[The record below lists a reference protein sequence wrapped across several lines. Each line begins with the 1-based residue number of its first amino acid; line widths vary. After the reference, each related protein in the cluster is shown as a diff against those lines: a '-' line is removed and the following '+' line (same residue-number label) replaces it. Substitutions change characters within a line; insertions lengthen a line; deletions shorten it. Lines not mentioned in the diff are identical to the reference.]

1 MNRRMVCHTVGMIV
15 LLEAILLLPPLA
27 VSLIYGDT
35 CTVAFLLTIGVALL
49 LGGAMVLIARPRTKV
64 IYAKE
69 GFAITSL
76 TWLFVSLIGA
86 LPFVLSRQIPSF
98 IDAFFETVSGF
109 TTTGA
114 SILEDVTALEK
125 GLLFWR
131 SFTHWVGGMGVLV
144 FLLIFLSGLSD
155 RSIHI
160 IRAEMPG
167 PTVGKLLPRVKD
179 TSKILYVIYLVMTA
193 LLVIA
198 LKISGMSLFDSFIH
212 AFGTAGTGGFGIYA
226 DSVASFTAA
235 QQWILAV
242 GMLLFGINF
251 NLYYLILIHRFK
263 TAIRSTELWVYF
275 GIVAIATAIC
285 CVNLADVFDNF
296 SELIRHSFFQV
307 SSIITTTGFSS
318 VDFNLW
324 PNFSKTVLLILMFFG
339 ACAGSTAGGF
349 KLSRVILLFKNCAA
363 EFRHLRHPRSV
374 GVVRFEG
381 KIVDGETRKGIS
393 SYLAIYAIFFFATFF
408 LISVD
413 GFDLETNFSAAAS
426 CFNNIGP
433 GFGLVGPMSNFAGY
447 SDFSKLVLSFAM
459 IMGRLEIWPI
469 IMALA
474 PSSWRGWR
482 A

>member
-15 LLEAILLLPPLA
+15 LLEAVLLLPPLA

-35 CTVAFLLTIGVALL
+35 CTLAFLLTIGVALL
-49 LGGAMVLIARPRTKV
+49 LGGAMILIARPRTKV

-86 LPFVLSRQIPSF
+86 LPFVFSRQIPSF
-98 IDAFFETVSGF
+98 VDAFFETASGF

-226 DSVASFTAA
+226 DSAASFTAA

-275 GIVAIATAIC
+275 VIVAIATAIC
-285 CVNLADVFDNF
+285 CINLADVFDNF